1 MINARSPS
9 WFRSLQIGIG
19 IMALVLSSLLYFIG
33 YPSLSLK
40 TINTFISITL
50 LTIGVERVVAGLM
63 LSAAAR
69 QSMDITK
76 IGRYTS
82 IGMGSLAIAFAIIAL
97 ISPQFASGKALTLLS
112 LSISVIFNGFGRIA
126 QGIIDRRHSLPIRVF
141 AISLDIFSV
150 GVAIFVGHAQQLST
164 IFLTRILSLVLV
176 LYRMQMIF
184 FGITGRSAVQKDAQ
198 RVVSF

>member
-1 MINARSPS
+1 VINNKPPR

-19 IMALVLSSLLYFIG
+19 IMALVLSSLLFIIG
-33 YPSLSLK
+33 YPSLSLN

-69 QSMDITK
+69 QSMGITK

-97 ISPQFASGKALTLLS
+97 ISPQFASGKTLTLLS

-141 AISLDIFSV
+141 AISLGIVSL
-150 GVAIFVGHAQQLST
+150 GVAILIGHAQQLGT

-176 LYRMQMIF
+176 LYGMQMIF
-184 FGITGRSAVQKDAQ
+184 FGITGRSAVQKMLKE
-198 RVVSF
+198 

>member
-1 MINARSPS
+1 
-9 WFRSLQIGIG
+9 
-19 IMALVLSSLLYFIG
+19 MALVLSSLLIIIG
-33 YPSLSLK
+33 YPSLSLNI
-40 TINTFISITL
+40 INTFISITL

-69 QSMDITK
+69 QSMGITK

-126 QGIIDRRHSLPIRVF
+126 QGIIDRHQSLPIRVF
-141 AISLDIFSV
+141 GISLGIVSL
-150 GVAIFVGHAQQLST
+150 GVAILVGHAQQLGT

-176 LYRMQMIF
+176 LYGMQMIF
-184 FGITGRSAVQKDAQ
+184 FGITGRSAVQKMLKE
-198 RVVSF
+198 

>member
-1 MINARSPS
+1 MINVKPPS

-19 IMALVLSSLLYFIG
+19 IMALVLSSLLFIIG
-33 YPSLSLK
+33 YPSLSLN

-141 AISLDIFSV
+141 AISLGVFSL

-176 LYRMQMIF
+176 LYGMQMIF
-184 FGITGRSAVQKDAQ
+184 FGITGKSAVQKMLKE
-198 RVVSF
+198 